1 MDEGLELMLLGI
13 SFILFGILMGN
24 NGGMFF
30 GILGFSPG
38 VSGDTPTAEE
48 TEGRT
53 TLRRGVTL

>member
-30 GILGFSPG
+30 GILGLVLVFLEILLPQKKRK
-38 VSGDTPTAEE
+38 EE
-48 TEGRT
+48 PHCEGE
-53 TLRRGVTL
+53 